1 MKKVHFNTNPTEESA
16 QYAEL
21 VNLVLVLLNK
31 VSVEVTVESQ
41 RNKVLGE
48 DQFRVSGGL
57 ILSACAVGTFLPEL
71 IKEKS
76 IRLPYAFPI
85 ARMYYERLLSA
96 AYVLSDDGE
105 AAKRA
110 ILYSVYRAFKNQ
122 KRHYSVGNY
131 REVIPA
137 GYRISRKSN
146 IVAEAI
152 EYFEKQKNSKL
163 EFDLDRHARCKIIG
177 TKSGKAGV
185 LFESVEQAGHA
196 TSSEIVHGSY
206 YSTFLFS
213 DGAATD
219 LPTRNLDEATTMIMM
234 IFVLSSEAIGH
245 LLAKVFPDLP
255 SPPLL
260 IEAGKTLMKL
270 ELPEETDLVNR
281 AYGEQ

>member
-1 MKKVHFNTNPTEESA
+1 MR
-16 QYAEL
+16 YAKL
-21 VNLVLVLLNK
+21 ANLVLVSLNR
-31 VSVEVTVESQ
+31 VSVELMVESQ
-41 RNKVLGE
+41 QNKDLNE
-48 DQFRVSGGL
+48 DQFRVSVSL
-57 ILSACAVGTFLPEL
+57 VHSACTVGTLIPEL
-71 IKEKS
+71 IEEKS

-96 AYVLSDDGE
+96 AYVLSDNGE

-110 ILYSVYRAFKNQ
+110 ILYSVYTAFKNQ

-137 GYRISRKSN
+137 GYRMSRKSN

-152 EYFEKQKNSKL
+152 EYFEKQKNPKL
-163 EFDLDRHARCKIIG
+163 EYDHDRHTRCKIIG
-177 TKSGKAGV
+177 TKSSQAGM

-206 YSTFLFS
+206 HSTLLFS
-213 DGAATD
+213 DTAAAGILTKD
-219 LPTRNLDEATTMIMM
+219 LDEATIMIMT

-245 LLAKVFPDLP
+245 FLAEIFPDLP

-260 IEAGKTLMKL
+260 IEAGKTFAKFV
-270 ELPEETDLVNR
+270 LPDQTDLVNR
-281 AYGEQ
+281 AYGEH